1 MFHTVGWRICQAIAN
16 KKGTRNHLG
25 QKKVMPHFVR
35 ESKKP
40 KSCGSK
46 RHKPTHADTHSQPLN
61 DKS

>member
-25 QKKVMPHFVR
+25 QKKVMPLFVR
-35 ESKKP
+35 ESKKE

-46 RHKPTHADTHSQPLN
+46 RLKPTHADTDSQPLN